1 MSNATKQFNT
11 KKKEKNLLKII
22 DTDSFDFF
30 KFTYK

>member
-1 MSNATKQFNT
+1 MQQNNLIQ

-22 DTDSFDFF
+22 DTGSFDFF